1 MQEQLASNVA
11 KVQQHEEHL
20 EAAEARVWEWNG
32 FVDRIFFFRLVLEHQ
47 YFPQIYR
54 YLFRVNGDVGCC
66 SPW

>member
-32 FVDRIFFFRLVLEHQ
+32 FVDRNFFLFFAWFWNINIFHKYTSTFL
-47 YFPQIYR
+47 
-54 YLFRVNGDVGCC
+54 G
-66 SPW
+66 

>member
-32 FVDRIFFFRLVLEHQ
+32 FIDRKCLVLEL
-47 YFPQIYR
+47 R
-54 YLFRVNGDVGCC
+54 YL
-66 SPW
+66 P